1 MKIYARQVEPQYQ
14 RSPLFDC
21 FPENIVVCGNNHF
34 NEHTIDIFDRVVNTL
49 KKWDLY
55 YELENLEEK
64 IKEVIEFHLSP
75 ERKKHYTNDE
85 IKTLYDFI
93 LNYNTCPGAKEN
105 SILCSILSIVDGA
118 KWDYRVIN
126 GSRQSDWNYVY
137 YRTNEWT
144 EKSIREFEIMYFNKG
159 TEWEIHDDEEIPE
172 TPEDVHGYFD
182 YCTSWNIEGIK
193 KEISK
198 ITGEKPEN
206 IILYAFDGYTKIAK
220 YKEI

>member
-93 LNYNTCPGAKEN
+93 LNYNTCPGAKET
-105 SILCSILSIVDGA
+105 SSLGTILSIKDGA
-118 KWDYRVIN
+118 K
-126 GSRQSDWNYVY
+126 SD
-137 YRTNEWT
+137 
-144 EKSIREFEIMYFNKG
+144 
-159 TEWEIHDDEEIPE
+159 
-172 TPEDVHGYFD
+172 
-182 YCTSWNIEGIK
+182 
-193 KEISK
+193 
-198 ITGEKPEN
+198 
-206 IILYAFDGYTKIAK
+206 
-220 YKEI
+220 